1 MAKWLLLLLVLD
13 GPVGAPPLVLS
24 LPVLRYIIITW
35 HTFYSLLTQKHTT
48 TYNDVCKQQHS
59 VLHTFDEL
67 SPFSLSIIPYRR
79 SAPSSWS
86 ALP

>member
-35 HTFYSLLTQKHTT
+35 HTFLLITYTE
-48 TYNDVCKQQHS
+48 TYNN
-59 VLHTFDEL
+59 
-67 SPFSLSIIPYRR
+67 I
-79 SAPSSWS
+79 
-86 ALP
+86 